1 MATAPPLAPA
11 TAAHAAQTIGV
22 LKALT
27 DGFAGNFV
35 VQLWNG
41 ETWQPKSGPTPFT
54 LVLKH
59 PGAVRAMFWPFD
71 NVGLGES
78 YIFDDFDVEGDV
90 FAFTTWLKHIV
101 KLSESRSFWAKLR
114 LLRALRRLP
123 TQRNPR
129 DRSKA
134 GRPVEGDH
142 SIANDSAAIS
152 FAYDISNECYNL
164 WLDPKMLYSCAYF
177 ASPDDTLEEAQ
188 TRKIDFVCRKL
199 RLKPG
204 EKLIDFGCG
213 WGALVIHAAKHYG
226 VHATGVTLAG
236 EQAKWCEK
244 AVDEAGVRDRVKIVY
259 SDYRDFHAPGQFDKA
274 SSVGMSEHIG
284 IKYLPGFF
292 GKIYECLRPGG
303 VYLQHAINL
312 RPNTPYPRWTP
323 FARKYV
329 FPNGELH
336 SVLLAQETASRVGF
350 EVRDVENIR
359 ECYVLTLE
367 NWVRRLESNREAV
380 VKLIGD
386 VSYRIF
392 RIYMAGATLGFKS
405 GVYTLNQV
413 LLAKP
418 DEGNAQLPL
427 TRFDW
432 YRDVK

>member
-1 MATAPPLAPA
+1 MATAPPVPA
-11 TAAHAAQTIGV
+11 VHDAHAAQSIAV

-27 DGFAGNFV
+27 EGFAGNFT
-35 VQLWNG
+35 VQLWTG
-41 ETWQPKSGPTPFT
+41 DTWQPNSGPSPFT
-54 LVLKH
+54 VVLKH

-71 NVGLGES
+71 KVGLGEA
-78 YIFDDFDVEGDV
+78 YIFDDFDIEGDI
-90 FAFTTWLKHIV
+90 FAFTMWLKHIV
-101 KLSESRSFWAKLR
+101 RMAEGRSFWAKLR

-123 TQRNPR
+123 NQKNPR

-142 SIANDSAAIS
+142 SVANDRESIS
-152 FAYDISNECYNL
+152 FAYDLSNEFYNL
-164 WLDPKMLYSCAYF
+164 WLDPTMLYSCAYF
-177 ASPDDTLEEAQ
+177 ASPDESLEDAQ

-204 EKLIDFGCG
+204 ERFIDFGCG

-226 VHATGVTLAG
+226 VHVTGVTLAG

-244 AVDEAGVRDRVKIVY
+244 AVDAAGVRDRVKIVY
-259 SDYRDFHAPGQFDKA
+259 ADYRDFSAPGQFDKA
-274 SSVGMSEHIG
+274 SSVGMGEHIG

-303 VYLQHAINL
+303 VYLHHGIML

-336 SVLLAQETASRVGF
+336 SILVAQNAAVGAGF
-350 EVRDVENIR
+350 EIRDMENIR
-359 ECYVLTLE
+359 ENYVLTLE
-367 NWVRRLESNREAV
+367 NWVRRLEANHDAA
-380 VKLIGD
+380 VKLVGE

-405 GVYTLNQV
+405 GVYALNQI
-413 LLAKP
+413 LLSKP
-418 DEGNAQLPL
+418 DDGNAHLPL
-427 TRFDW
+427 NRLDW
-432 YRDVK
+432 YK